1 MTNEE
6 AIKWLESINEKYIHG
21 GDEWY
26 DEQRHEAIKIAIK
39 ALEEVKGLRLL
50 VDTADFQIPSQMR
63 LSKLRTLLDNY
74 DDKDMVQL
82 RIYGSSDYPSADL
95 VINDNTI
102 MSDEY

>member
-1 MTNEE
+1 MMMCKHVECHHF
-6 AIKWLESINEKYIHG
+6 KVCM
-21 GDEWY
+21 EWY
-26 DEQRHEAIKIAIK
+26 SLGNENCINDSYGGCEHYS
-39 ALEEVKGLRLL
+39 
-50 VDTADFQIPSQMR
+50 TADFQIPSQMR
-63 LSKLRTLLDNY
+63 LSELRTLLNNY